1 MGERTRKA
9 GRRSGWRQ
17 WRADEARRVLREWR
31 ASGLPLESFAR
42 ERGLTGERL
51 RWWRNRLSEWK
62 DPGPGETSLAPVVIT
77 GVSAPVERSAAVT
90 VRAGELVV
98 EVADVEA
105 VPAAWLSA
113 FMVGLTRPTA

>member
-17 WRADEARRVLREWR
+17 WTVEEARETLREWR
-31 ASGLPLESFAR
+31 ASGLPLATFASQ
-42 ERGLTGERL
+42 RGLTGERL

-62 DPGPGETSLAPVVIT
+62 GAGPAETSLAPVVIT
-77 GVSAPVERSAAVT
+77 GVPAPVERGAAVT
-90 VRAGELVV
+90 VRAGDLVV

-105 VPAAWLSA
+105 VPAGWLSA
-113 FMVGLTRPTA
+113 FMVGLSRPTA